1 MNEMFCSQCQ
11 ETARGAGCT
20 SQGVCGKKSRTSNL
34 QDTLIYAL
42 KGLSLVNK
50 RLREKKKASR
60 EADIMVMN
68 GLFMTITNTNFDDDR
83 IEDAIRAALRLRNS
97 LLQEANCICNPC
109 RISHLDALTWNGESV
124 TDFERKS
131 ILVGILSTEN
141 EDIRAL
147 RQLLILGVKG
157 MAAYAEHAYNLGY
170 VDEQLFSFMQTAL
183 ASTLSES
190 QSADELIALVLGCG
204 EMGVKAMR
212 LLDRANTETYGNPE
226 VTTVPL
232 KPRNKPAILI
242 SGHDLKDLEML
253 LKQTENED
261 VDVYTHGEMLPAHYY
276 PYFKK
281 YAHLIGNYGGSWYRQ
296 LQDFEAFN
304 GPILF
309 TTNCLVP
316 PRSESSY
323 TGRIFT
329 TGAVGYPGCKHIVS
343 NNYGLKDFSEIIEM
357 AKSCSPPKV
366 LETGSITGGFAH
378 NQVLMMADKIVS
390 AVREGKIRKFV
401 VMAGC
406 DGRMRSR
413 DYYTEFA
420 QALPKDTVILTAGCA
435 KYRYIKL
442 NLGEIDG
449 IPRVLD
455 AGQCND
461 SYSLVLTAM
470 KLRDLFGLKNINDLP
485 ISYNIAWYEQKA
497 VLVLLALLSL
507 GVRNINLGPTLPGFL
522 SPKVTELLVD
532 KFNLGT
538 ISQVQLDLK
547 KMVS

>member
-50 RLREKKKASR
+50 RLREKRRASR

-83 IEDAIRAALRLRNS
+83 IVEATRSALRLRNS
-97 LLQEANCICNPC
+97 LLHEANCICNPC
-109 RISHLDALTWNGESV
+109 RISCSEALTWNGESV

-147 RQLLILGVKG
+147 RQLLVLGVKG

-170 VDEQLFSFMQTAL
+170 VDEQVFSFMQSAL
-183 ASTLSES
+183 ASTLSEN

-226 VTTVPL
+226 VTTVSL

-261 VDVYTHGEMLPAHYY
+261 IDVYTHGEMLPAHYY

-281 YAHLIGNYGGSWYRQ
+281 YTHLIGNYGGSWYRQ
-296 LQDFEAFN
+296 LQDFESFN

-316 PRSESSY
+316 PRPESSY
-323 TGRIFT
+323 AGRIFT

-343 NNYGLKDFSEIIEM
+343 DNYGHKDFSEIIEM
-357 AKSCSPPKV
+357 AKKCAPPKV

-378 NQVLMMADKIVS
+378 NQVLMMADKIVT
-390 AVREGKIRKFV
+390 AVQKGKIRKFV

-538 ISQVQLDLK
+538 ISQVQPDLK
-547 KMVS
+547 KMAS

>member
-11 ETARGAGCT
+11 ETARGTGCT

-50 RLREKKKASR
+50 RLREKNKASR
-60 EADIMVMN
+60 EADIMVMK

-83 IEDAIRAALRLRNS
+83 IVEATRSALRLRNS
-97 LLQEANCICNPC
+97 LLHEANCICNPC
-109 RISHLDALTWNGESV
+109 KISYSEALTWNGESV

-131 ILVGILSTEN
+131 IIAGILSTEN

-147 RQLLILGVKG
+147 RQLLVLGVKG

-170 VDEQLFSFMQTAL
+170 VDEQVFSFMQSAL
-183 ASTLSES
+183 ASTLSEN

-204 EMGVKAMR
+204 EMGVKAMK

-226 VTTVPL
+226 VTKVSL

-253 LKQTENED
+253 LKQTENKD

-281 YAHLIGNYGGSWYRQ
+281 YAHLIGNYGGSWHRQ
-296 LQDFEAFN
+296 LQDFESFN

-323 TGRIFT
+323 SGRIFT

-343 NNYGLKDFSEIIEM
+343 DNYGHKDFSEIIEM
-357 AKSCSPPKV
+357 AQSCAPPKV

-378 NQVLMMADKIVS
+378 NQVLMMADKIVN

-413 DYYTEFA
+413 EYYTEFA
-420 QALPKDTVILTAGCA
+420 QSLPKDTVILTAGCA

-507 GVRNINLGPTLPGFL
+507 GVRNIHLGPTLPGFL

-532 KFNLGT
+532 KFNLET
-538 ISQVQLDLK
+538 ISQVQPDLK
-547 KMVS
+547 KMAS

>member
-1 MNEMFCSQCQ
+1 MMPF
-11 ETARGAGCT
+11 
-20 SQGVCGKKSRTSNL
+20 
-34 QDTLIYAL
+34 
-42 KGLSLVNK
+42 LV
-50 RLREKKKASR
+50 
-60 EADIMVMN
+60 
-68 GLFMTITNTNFDDDR
+68 FF
-83 IEDAIRAALRLRNS
+83 
-97 LLQEANCICNPC
+97 
-109 RISHLDALTWNGESV
+109 
-124 TDFERKS
+124 
-131 ILVGILSTEN
+131 
-141 EDIRAL
+141 
-147 RQLLILGVKG
+147 
-157 MAAYAEHAYNLGY
+157 
-170 VDEQLFSFMQTAL
+170 
-183 ASTLSES
+183 
-190 QSADELIALVLGCG
+190 
-204 EMGVKAMR
+204 
-212 LLDRANTETYGNPE
+212 
-226 VTTVPL
+226 
-232 KPRNKPAILI
+232 
-242 SGHDLKDLEML
+242 
-253 LKQTENED
+253 
-261 VDVYTHGEMLPAHYY
+261 
-276 PYFKK
+276 
-281 YAHLIGNYGGSWYRQ
+281 GG
-296 LQDFEAFN
+296 
-304 GPILF
+304 
-309 TTNCLVP
+309 
-316 PRSESSY
+316 
-323 TGRIFT
+323 
-329 TGAVGYPGCKHIVS
+329 GCKHIVS
-343 NNYGLKDFSEIIEM
+343 DNYGHKDFSEIIEM
-357 AKSCSPPKV
+357 AKKCAPPKV

-390 AVREGKIRKFV
+390 AVQKGKIRKFV

-538 ISQVQLDLK
+538 ISQVQPDLK
-547 KMVS
+547 KMAS

>member
-50 RLREKKKASR
+50 RLREKRRASR

-83 IEDAIRAALRLRNS
+83 IVEATRSALRLRNS
-97 LLQEANCICNPC
+97 LLHEANCICNPC
-109 RISHLDALTWNGESV
+109 RISCSEALTWNGESV

-147 RQLLILGVKG
+147 RQLLVLGVKG
-157 MAAYAEHAYNLGY
+157 IAAYAEHAYNLGY
-170 VDEQLFSFMQTAL
+170 VDEQVFSFMQSAL
-183 ASTLSES
+183 ASTLSEN

-226 VTTVPL
+226 VTTVSL

-261 VDVYTHGEMLPAHYY
+261 IDVYTHGEMLPAHYY

-296 LQDFEAFN
+296 LQDFESFN

-316 PRSESSY
+316 PRPESSY
-323 TGRIFT
+323 AGRIFT
-329 TGAVGYPGCKHIVS
+329 TSAVGYPGCKHIVS
-343 NNYGLKDFSEIIEM
+343 DNYGHKDFSEIIEM
-357 AKSCSPPKV
+357 AKKCAPPKV

-378 NQVLMMADKIVS
+378 NQVLMMADKIVT
-390 AVREGKIRKFV
+390 AVQKGKIRKFV

-538 ISQVQLDLK
+538 ISKVQPDLK
-547 KMVS
+547 KMAS

>member
-50 RLREKKKASR
+50 RLREKRRASR

-83 IEDAIRAALRLRNS
+83 IVEATRSALRLRNS
-97 LLQEANCICNPC
+97 LLHEANCICNPC
-109 RISHLDALTWNGESV
+109 RISCSEALTWNGESV

-147 RQLLILGVKG
+147 RQLLVLGVKG

-170 VDEQLFSFMQTAL
+170 VDEQVFSFMQSAL
-183 ASTLSES
+183 ASTLSEN

-226 VTTVPL
+226 VTTVSL

-261 VDVYTHGEMLPAHYY
+261 IDVYTHGEMLPAHYY

-296 LQDFEAFN
+296 LQDFESFN

-316 PRSESSY
+316 PRPESSY
-323 TGRIFT
+323 AGRIFT

-343 NNYGLKDFSEIIEM
+343 DNYGHKDFSEIIEM
-357 AKSCSPPKV
+357 AKKCAPPKV
-366 LETGSITGGFAH
+366 LETGSITGGFAY
-378 NQVLMMADKIVS
+378 NQVLMMADKIVT
-390 AVREGKIRKFV
+390 AVQKGKIRKFV

-532 KFNLGT
+532 KFNLGA
-538 ISQVQLDLK
+538 ISQVQPDLK
-547 KMVS
+547 KMAS